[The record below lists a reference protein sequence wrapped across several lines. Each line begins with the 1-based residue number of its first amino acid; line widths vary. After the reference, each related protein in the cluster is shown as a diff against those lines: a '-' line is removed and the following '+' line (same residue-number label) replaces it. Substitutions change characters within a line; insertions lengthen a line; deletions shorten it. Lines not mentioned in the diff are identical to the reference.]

1 MPAGRRRPPW
11 RRRLAATA
19 AGLSRRGF
27 LKVGFGFSAALACAS
42 LLPALSGC
50 APSSTTAAP
59 GLAFLRE
66 ADTALFRA
74 LLGAVV
80 SELSALDAKT
90 REAHLQLAL
99 SNIDRTCAAMGSH
112 AQGELRKLLGLLDN
126 RALRWAL
133 TGVGSDWADA
143 DNARVQDFARW
154 RASRFA
160 TLNAGAVVLVKLSSV
175 AYFVTPAARAVAAI
189 PVPTPQSTAPST
201 PDPAMPIDDLY
212 TAGIASGW
220 QVHDASTFTAPRH
233 FEADVAIIGSGA
245 GGGVTAET
253 LSAAGLRVVLL
264 EEGALRTSDSFR
276 DMDEGRA
283 YRELYRGS
291 RARHLRWRHRH
302 PAGPLGR
309 RQHHGQLVVELP
321 HAAADA
327 GALGRAAC
335 GQRPLRAG
343 HGARFARMEERP
355 AWHPGPW
362 RPTPTMTCCA
372 AAASSS
378 AGNGT

>member
-1 MPAGRRRPPW
+1 MPTPSPARRGAGPAAAGHPGAAG
-11 RRRLAATA
+11 LAATA

-143 DNARVQDFARW
+143 DNARVQDFLARW

-175 AYFVTPAARAVAAI
+175 AYFVTPAAW
-189 PVPTPQSTAPST
+189 S
-201 PDPAMPIDDLY
+201 
-212 TAGIASGW
+212 
-220 QVHDASTFTAPRH
+220 
-233 FEADVAIIGSGA
+233 GSG
-245 GGGVTAET
+245 
-253 LSAAGLRVVLL
+253 
-264 EEGALRTSDSFR
+264 
-276 DMDEGRA
+276 
-283 YRELYRGS
+283 Y
-291 RARHLRWRHRH
+291 
-302 PAGPLGR
+302 
-309 RQHHGQLVVELP
+309 
-321 HAAADA
+321 
-327 GALGRAAC
+327 
-335 GQRPLRAG
+335 
-343 HGARFARMEERP
+343 
-355 AWHPGPW
+355 PGPN
-362 RPTPTMTCCA
+362 A
-372 AAASSS
+372 AVYRAIHA
-378 AGNGT
+378 